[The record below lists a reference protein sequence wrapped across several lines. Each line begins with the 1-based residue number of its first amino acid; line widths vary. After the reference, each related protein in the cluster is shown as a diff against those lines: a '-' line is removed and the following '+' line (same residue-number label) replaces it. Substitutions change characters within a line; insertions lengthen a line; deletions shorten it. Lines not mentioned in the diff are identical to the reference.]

1 MIDVQQLSR
10 QTIFAKKLLC
20 IKLKKNIT
28 YIQYYKS
35 NNFDVSH

>member
-20 IKLKKNIT
+20 IKLKNIT